1 MNARAACLTRYNHFA
16 MLETTLTLQTITLEA
31 PGLRGATLTCPRG
44 LLPAPGQYWLAHAPA
59 LDEPL
64 PIALFA
70 AKITPDGVHIAP
82 LLPDGWMA
90 GMQIAV
96 RGPQGKGFRLPELT
110 RRVAL
115 VALDAAP
122 HRLLPLMDLALR
134 QGAAV
139 TLYASLIPRNLP
151 DAVEALPLD
160 MASEARGWA
169 DYLALDVPL
178 SKLAQIPA
186 RLGLKPFEPLG
197 CPAQAL
203 IHTAMPCGGNAECG
217 VCAVP
222 FGRGWKLACKDGP
235 VFDLKPL
242 LEG

>member
-1 MNARAACLTRYNHFA
+1 
-16 MLETTLTLQTITLEA
+16 MLETTLTLQTITLEGS
-31 PGLRGATLTCPRG
+31 GLRGATLACPQA

-70 AKITPDGVHIAP
+70 AKITPDGIHIAP
-82 LLPDGWMA
+82 PLPGGWVA

-96 RGPQGKGFRLPELT
+96 RGPLGKGFRLPELA

-115 VALDAAP
+115 VALDETP
-122 HRLLPLMDLALR
+122 HRLLPLMELGLR

-139 TLYASLIPRNLP
+139 TLYASLIPRSLP
-151 DAVEALPLD
+151 DAVEVLPLD
-160 MASEARGWA
+160 LAPEARAWA
-169 DYLALDVPL
+169 DFLALDLPL
-178 SKLAQIPA
+178 SALERVPA
-186 RLGLKPFEPLG
+186 WLGLKPFEPLG

-203 IHTAMPCGGNAECG
+203 IHTPMPCGGAAECG

-242 LEG
+242 I